1 MLARTPSA
9 ARMTAARS
17 AARARARVH
26 AATSP
31 AASRR
36 LALQRAAERTVA
48 LPTFPAVASRL
59 IEEVARPEATSEEIG
74 RIVALDPALTARTL
88 RLANS
93 DFYGFPRKVGSVEL
107 AVVVLGSGTIRDLV
121 LTASVLQTLGRPG
134 SSLEGLL
141 SHSMA
146 AGIAARA
153 LAERA
158 KYRLTGDAYAAGLL
172 HDVGKVVLRES
183 DPERF
188 ATVVMRCRAKGAA
201 AFEAERAA
209 FGSDHAE
216 VGGWL
221 AERWGLPSDIVEAIA
236 SHHRPETAARNI
248 ALASLVHIAD
258 SLARRAG
265 YPWAPGCDADRLDE
279 RAWEYVEPRAARREA
294 LAAELVSEVIR
305 ETEREKALFAEFR
318 GSGEVV

>member
-1 MLARTPSA
+1 MASA
-9 ARMTAARS
+9 SGAPARS
-17 AARARARVH
+17 RSTGR
-26 AATSP
+26 S
-31 AASRR
+31 
-36 LALQRAAERTVA
+36 ALQRAAERTVS

-59 IEEVARPEATSEEIG
+59 IEEVARPDATSEEIG
-74 RIVALDPALTARTL
+74 RILSLDPALTARTL

-93 DFYGFPRKVGSVEL
+93 DFYGFPRKVGSIEL
-107 AVVVLGSGTIRDLV
+107 AVVVLGTATIRDLV
-121 LTASVLQTLGRPG
+121 LTSSVVQALGRPG

-158 KYRLTGDAYAAGLL
+158 RYALTGDAYAAGLL

-188 ATVVMRCRAKGAA
+188 DKVLDRCRTKGVAGH
-201 AFEAERAA
+201 EAERAL

-236 SHHRPETAARNI
+236 CHHRPETAARNRT
-248 ALASLVHIAD
+248 LVSLVHVAN
-258 SLARRAG
+258 SLAQRAG
-265 YPWAPGCDADRLDE
+265 YPWASGLDVDGLDE
-279 RAWEYVEPRAARREA
+279 RAWEAVEPHAARRTA

-318 GSGEVV
+318 GSGEE

>member
-1 MLARTPSA
+1 MGYLSGAPGRVAAART
-9 ARMTAARS
+9 
-17 AARARARVH
+17 AARARARTH
-26 AATSP
+26 AQSP
-31 AASRR
+31 AAARR
-36 LALQRAAERTVA
+36 SALQRAAERTVS

-59 IEEVARPEATSEEIG
+59 IEEVARPDATSEEIG

-107 AVVVLGSGTIRDLV
+107 AAVVLGAATIRDLV
-121 LTASVLQTLGRPG
+121 LTASVARTVGCSG
-134 SSLEGLL
+134 AALEGLL

-153 LAERA
+153 LAERTQ
-158 KYRLTGDAYAAGLL
+158 YRLTGDAYAAGLL

-183 DPERF
+183 DPSRF
-188 ATVVMRCRAKGAA
+188 DQAMARCRSKGVAS
-201 AFEAERAA
+201 FEAERAL

-221 AERWGLPSDIVEAIA
+221 AERWGLPADIVEAIA
-236 SHHRPETAARNI
+236 CHHRPETAARNR
-248 ALASLVHIAD
+248 ALTSLVHVAD
-258 SLARRAG
+258 ALAQRAG
-265 YPWAPGCDADRLDE
+265 YPATSGCDVPGLDGP
-279 RAWEYVEPRAARREA
+279 AWEEVEPHAARRQA
-294 LAAELVSEVIR
+294 LAAELASEVIR

-318 GSGEVV
+318 GSGEE

>member
-1 MLARTPSA
+1 MAHLSGAPARVA
-9 ARMTAARS
+9 AARS

-26 AATSP
+26 AEP
-31 AASRR
+31 AGISRR
-36 LALQRAAERTVA
+36 MALQRAAERTVS

-74 RIVALDPALTARTL
+74 RILALDPALTARTL

-107 AVVVLGSGTIRDLV
+107 AVLVLGPSTIRDLV
-121 LTASVLQTLGRPG
+121 LTSSVVRTLGRPG

-141 SHSMA
+141 AHSMA

-183 DPERF
+183 DPARF
-188 ATVVMRCRAKGAA
+188 EKVLARCRTKGVAS
-201 AFEAERAA
+201 FEAERAH

-236 SHHRPETAARNI
+236 CHHRPETAARNV
-248 ALASLVHIAD
+248 ALASLVHIANF
-258 SLARRAG
+258 LAQRAG
-265 YPWAPGCDADRLDE
+265 YPWASGIDAQGLDE
-279 RAWEYVEPRAARREA
+279 RAWEPVEPRAARREA

-318 GSGEVV
+318 GSGEE